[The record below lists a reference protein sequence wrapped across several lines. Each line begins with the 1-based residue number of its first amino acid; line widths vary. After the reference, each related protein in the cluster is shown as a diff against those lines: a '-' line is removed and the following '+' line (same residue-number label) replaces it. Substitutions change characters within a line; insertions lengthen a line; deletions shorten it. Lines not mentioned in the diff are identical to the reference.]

1 MSFSPTLWCAAFALL
16 FLLLMAEVRVVWAFG
31 VPKSVPSRAKWGT
44 AALVSAV
51 AVAADIVQ
59 TLGVGTA
66 FLRPD
71 AVMVVAA
78 FATARYLLGCSLCRA
93 GGAAG
98 ALFAL
103 SWAVYYLLKLVVE
116 ALLKMALAG

>member
-1 MSFSPTLWCAAFALL
+1 MPFSPTMWCAAFALL
-16 FLLLMAEVRVVWAFG
+16 FLLLMAEVRVVWAFCA
-31 VPKSVPSRAKWGT
+31 PKTVPSRAKWGT

-66 FLRPD
+66 FSRPD
-71 AVMVVAA
+71 AVMVAAA
-78 FATARYLLGCSLCRA
+78 FVAARYLLGCSLQRA
-93 GGAAG
+93 AAAAG

-103 SWAVYYLLKLVVE
+103 SWAVYYLLRLLTE
-116 ALLKMALAG
+116 ALLKMSLAG

>member
-1 MSFSPTLWCAAFALL
+1 MSFSPTMWCAAFALL

-31 VPKSVPSRAKWGT
+31 VPKSVPSRVKWGT

-51 AVAADIVQ
+51 TVAADIVQ

-78 FATARYLLGCSLCRA
+78 FVAARYLLGCSLQRA
-93 GGAAG
+93 AAAAG
-98 ALFAL
+98 TLFAFA
-103 SWAVYYLLKLVVE
+103 WGVNYLLHLFAD
-116 ALLKMALAG
+116 ALLKALLP